1 MQDDKLIK
9 TNADNQ
15 YHVHLEIKADDSVKI
30 AALKKK
36 IEEKEKILKQL
47 SQGLDESKLHLEN
60 ILSKKGTEL
69 MKEWGIFKIRHHD
82 GTPDKS
88 GSLKYSG

>member
-1 MQDDKLIK
+1 VIHATEIEQLFKQDMQDDKLIK

-15 YHVHLEIKADDSVKI
+15 YHIHLALRADESVKI

-47 SQGLDESKLHLEN
+47 S
-60 ILSKKGTEL
+60 
-69 MKEWGIFKIRHHD
+69 
-82 GTPDKS
+82 
-88 GSLKYSG
+88 

>member
-1 MQDDKLIK
+1 MALR
-9 TNADNQ
+9 AD
-15 YHVHLEIKADDSVKI
+15 ESVKI

-47 SQGLDESKLHLEN
+47 STGLNESKLSLEN

-69 MKEWGIFKIRHHD
+69 MKEWGIFKIW
-82 GTPDKS
+82 
-88 GSLKYSG
+88 

>member
-1 MQDDKLIK
+1 MALR
-9 TNADNQ
+9 AD
-15 YHVHLEIKADDSVKI
+15 ESVKI

-47 SQGLDESKLHLEN
+47 STGLNESKLSLEN

-69 MKEWGIFKIRHHD
+69 MKEWGIFKI
-82 GTPDKS
+82 
-88 GSLKYSG
+88 